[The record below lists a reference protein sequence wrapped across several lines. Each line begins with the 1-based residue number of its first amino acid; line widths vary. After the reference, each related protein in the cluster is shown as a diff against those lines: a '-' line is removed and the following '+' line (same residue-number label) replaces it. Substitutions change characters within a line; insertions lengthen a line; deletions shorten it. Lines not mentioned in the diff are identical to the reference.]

1 MSINEIWLV
10 GGMFL
15 VTFLVRYLPF
25 GLAGSLKI
33 PEPLEQ
39 ALKYV
44 PVSVLMAI
52 VAPAILIQDGL
63 SIQIHYENHYLMG
76 GIGALMAGFWK
87 KNLLFTIVVG
97 IVVFYSTRLLLVG

>member
-15 VTFLVRYLPF
+15 VTFLARYLPF

-33 PEPLEQ
+33 PESLER
-39 ALKYV
+39 AIKYV

-63 SIQIHYENHYLMG
+63 SIHIHYENSYLMG
-76 GIGALMAGFWK
+76 GIGAVMAGFWK
-87 KNLLFTIVVG
+87 KNLLFIIMVG
-97 IVVFYSTRLLLVG
+97 MFVFYSTRFFLVD

>member
-1 MSINEIWLV
+1 MTINEIWLV

-33 PEPLEQ
+33 SESLERV
-39 ALKYV
+39 LKYV

-52 VAPAILIQDGL
+52 VAPAILIQDGV
-63 SIQIHYENHYLMG
+63 SIQFHYENPHLVG
-76 GIGALMAGFWK
+76 GIGAFLVGFWK
-87 KNLLFTIVVG
+87 KNLLFTIMMG
-97 IVVFYSTRLLLVG
+97 IFFFYSTRIFQMS